1 MGDGILIIISIN
13 ISMQHNDRIK
23 FYRERELYCSRIC
36 KRSPV
41 SGGDFGIASGSRW
54 ITSVHR

>member
-23 FYRERELYCSRIC
+23 FYRERKLYCTRIC

-41 SGGDFGIASGSRW
+41 SGGGILVLPLDHAG
-54 ITSVHR
+54 